1 MCRLLSVRPQ
11 CSIVWFVMLRV
22 NAPSAKL
29 AMSLVVPHASGNHAL
44 PPTSS
49 TPPILAS
56 ALQGP
61 SNSYPLAQPVLNDA
75 PIAPLIYAKVA
86 RKDSTP
92 SERLVELVFLIARYV
107 IQALPA
113 RPVAL
118 ITLRVIM
125 VNLASCIARVE

>member
-1 MCRLLSVRPQ
+1 MLL
-11 CSIVWFVMLRV
+11 V

-29 AMSLVVPHASGNHAL
+29 AMNLVVPHAPENHARPL
-44 PPTSS
+44 TPS

-56 ALQGP
+56 ALQEP
-61 SNSYPLAQPVLNDA
+61 SNNNPLAPPVLNDA
-75 PIAPLIYAKVA
+75 PTAPLIYAKVA

-107 IQALPA
+107 IQALPV